1 VLVGGGTLL
10 LFALPFLPQPAR
22 AAVAVVDAANCNGC
36 RRCFADCP
44 YAAITMVPHP
54 SQRIGRMLAQVD
66 PNLCAGCGI
75 CAGACPSSTP
85 FRSAAQLV
93 TGIDMPQLTVSAL
106 RRQLQQAL
114 AASSSARPLVVFGC
128 DHGARCSNLG
138 GADVSPFSLLCTGQL
153 PPSFV
158 EYALR
163 DGAAGV
169 LVAACSEGGCEFRL
183 GERWTAERLAG
194 QREPH
199 LRASV
204 ERERLELVFAGPG
217 DEAQLLAGLERLR
230 RRVIPLEPDADLPA
244 RLHHA

>member
-1 VLVGGGTLL
+1 LG
-10 LFALPFLPQPAR
+10 LFALPFLPSRRTEKAP
-22 AAVAVVDAANCNGC
+22 VAVVDPANCNGC

-54 SQRIGRMLAQVD
+54 NQRIGRTLAVVD
-66 PNLCAGCGI
+66 ADLCASCGI

-85 FRSAAQLV
+85 FRSVADLV
-93 TGIDMPQLTVSAL
+93 TGIDMPQLPVGAL
-106 RRQLQQAL
+106 RRRLREAL
-114 AASSSARPLVVFGC
+114 EASPDAIVVFGC
-128 DHGARCSNLG
+128 DHGA
-138 GADVSPFSLLCTGQL
+138 DVSRLAADDTVHPFSLICAGQL

-169 LVAACSEGGCEFRL
+169 VVVACREGGCAFRF

-194 QREPH
+194 TREPH

-204 ERERLELVFAGPG
+204 ERERVALVFAGAG
-217 DEAQLLAGLERLR
+217 DERALQQAIESLRQRIAPRAGPSQD
-230 RRVIPLEPDADLPA
+230 VA
-244 RLHHA
+244 HA